1 MALITASQPIVAVIS
16 IAAIPA
22 VVMIDSM
29 LFATRQDI
37 AVMLSRILIGIAYG
51 SGGVFAL
58 LGKAGPVGFDPT
70 TSGSLQ

>member
-1 MALITASQPIVAVIS
+1 
-16 IAAIPA
+16 
-22 VVMIDSM
+22 MIDSM

-70 TSGSLQ
+70 TSGSLPMNLEGRRSIHAGYGPPAL